1 MKKLLLLLL
10 LCANLIMA
18 NDNKT
23 KSKLSKVTVYLNGA
37 QIIRTANLN
46 LLKGTTEFTFV
57 QLSPYIQE
65 SSIQISGLKNTSI
78 LSINYGINYLSK
90 HDNSEGI
97 ETLKNRI
104 KALQDHIQFEN
115 NFIAGYNEELSII
128 QTNRQL
134 GNENEVVNL
143 EKLQRFASYFRKRST
158 EIKGSIYRSEQKKNA
173 YAKQI
178 TEIKKQLNEF
188 QTDDKVQ
195 TGEIKVKLNTS
206 SVTSLNLIIQYNV
219 TNAGWFPVYDLK
231 AAKINAPLQLVYKA
245 HVYQSTGSNWVNVK
259 LTLSTSD
266 PNTNNIKPD
275 VNSKYLN
282 FINRY
287 SKYQSNRATRSY
299 NYKYN
304 PLVQTISGIV
314 ADESGPLPGAS
325 VIVKGTTIGTET
337 DFDGK
342 YSIKPNGGKELIYSF
357 IGFQAESIPI
367 HSSIMNV
374 SMEEDIN
381 RLEEVVVTGYGTT
394 SRLRGTAS
402 GVKIRGV
409 SSIKRDK
416 IPLIVIDGVISTSEN
431 YSNINPELIESIKTL
446 KGFEGKSIYGARAND
461 GAIVITTKKGVSTSN
476 GDIIEEGIANTR
488 FEIKKLYSIPT
499 DGDIT
504 VIEVDNYSVPATYV
518 YFAAPIVNENVFL
531 TAKIGNWEQYNLL
544 PGEANVYF
552 EGSYSGKTNINPQ
565 AISDSLTLSLGV
577 DPNVVIKRN
586 QLSNFKKNSFTGN
599 NRILN
604 KSYKIEL
611 KNNKLSDINLIVM
624 DRIPVSQNKEI
635 KVDDIDSG
643 TSNFNRKKGILEWK
657 INLPLSGG

>member
-10 LCANLIMA
+10 LCTNLIMA

-46 LLKGTTEFTFV
+46 LLIGTTEFTFI
-57 QLSPYIQE
+57 QLSPNIQE
-65 SSIQISGLKNTSI
+65 SSIQISGLKNASI

-90 HDNSEGI
+90 QDNSESI
-97 ETLKNRI
+97 EILQNRI

-115 NFIAGYNEELSII
+115 DFIAGYNEELSII
-128 QTNRQL
+128 QTNRRL

-143 EKLQRFASYFRKRST
+143 EKLQQFALYFRKRST
-158 EIKGSIYRSEQKKNA
+158 EIKGSIYRSEQKKNNYVKKIA
-173 YAKQI
+173 DI
-178 TEIKKQLNEF
+178 RKQLNEF
-188 QTDDKVQ
+188 NSDDKVQ

-206 SVTSLNLIIQYNV
+206 SDTDLNLIIQYNV
-219 TNAGWFPVYDLK
+219 TNAGWFPIYDLK
-231 AAKINAPLQLVYKA
+231 AAKINAPLQLAYKA
-245 HVYQSTGSNWVNVK
+245 HVYQSTGNNWENVK

-282 FINRY
+282 FIYRN
-287 SKYQSNRATRSY
+287 SNYQSNRATRSY

-314 ADESGPLPGAS
+314 SDETGPLPGAS

-342 YSIKPNGGKELIYSF
+342 YSIKPSGGKELVYSF
-357 IGFQAESIPI
+357 IGFQSESIPI

-374 SMEEDIN
+374 SLDEDIN
-381 RLEEVVVTGYGTT
+381 RLEEVVVTGYG
-394 SRLRGTAS
+394 SVSGVIGASS
-402 GVKIRGV
+402 GVKIRGS
-409 SSIKRDK
+409 SSIKEDY
-416 IPLIVIDGVISTSEN
+416 T
-431 YSNINPELIESIKTL
+431 
-446 KGFEGKSIYGARAND
+446 A
-461 GAIVITTKKGVSTSN
+461 N
-476 GDIIEEGIANTR
+476 GDIIEEGITNTR
-488 FEIKKLYSIPT
+488 FEIKKLYNIPT

-504 VIEVDNYSVPATYV
+504 VIEIDNYSVPATYV
-518 YFAAPIVNENVFL
+518 YFAAPVVNENVFL

-604 KSYKIEL
+604 KSYKIEV
-611 KNNKLSDINLIVM
+611 KNNKLSDISLIVM

-643 TSNFNRKKGILEWK
+643 TSNFNNKKGLLEWK
-657 INLPLSGG
+657 INLPSKSAADYKFSYTIKYPKYKRINL

>member
-1 MKKLLLLLL
+1 MKKLLQLLL
-10 LCANLIMA
+10 LCTNLIMA

-46 LLKGTTEFTFV
+46 LLIGTTEFTFI
-57 QLSPYIQE
+57 QLSPNIQE
-65 SSIQISGLKNTSI
+65 SSIQISGLKNASI
-78 LSINYGINYLSK
+78 LSINYGINYLAK
-90 HDNSEGI
+90 QDNSESI
-97 ETLKNRI
+97 EILQNRI

-115 NFIAGYNEELSII
+115 DFIAGYNEELSII
-128 QTNRQL
+128 QTNRRL

-143 EKLQRFASYFRKRST
+143 EKLQQFASYFRKRST
-158 EIKGSIYRSEQKKNA
+158 EIKGSIYRSEQKKNN
-173 YAKQI
+173 YAKEI
-178 TEIKKQLNEF
+178 TDIRKQLNEF
-188 QTDDKVQ
+188 NSDDKLQ

-206 SVTSLNLIIQYNV
+206 SDTNLNLIIQYNV
-219 TNAGWFPVYDLK
+219 TNAGWFPIYDLK
-231 AAKINAPLQLVYKA
+231 AAKINAPLQLAYKA
-245 HVYQSTGSNWVNVK
+245 HVYQSTGNNWENVK

-282 FINRY
+282 FINR
-287 SKYQSNRATRSY
+287 SSNYQSNRATRSY

-314 ADESGPLPGAS
+314 SDESGPLPGAS

-342 YSIKPNGGKELIYSF
+342 YSIKPNGGKELVYSF
-357 IGFQAESIPI
+357 IGFQSESIPI

-374 SMEEDIN
+374 SLDEDIN
-381 RLEEVVVTGYGTT
+381 RLEEVVVTGYG
-394 SRLRGTAS
+394 SVS
-402 GVKIRGV
+402 GVSGASRGIKISGS
-409 SSIKRDK
+409 SSIKED
-416 IPLIVIDGVISTSEN
+416 
-431 YSNINPELIESIKTL
+431 Y
-446 KGFEGKSIYGARAND
+446 
-461 GAIVITTKKGVSTSN
+461 TSN

-504 VIEVDNYSVPATYV
+504 VIEIDNYSVPATYV
-518 YFAAPIVNENVFL
+518 YFAAPVVNENVFL

-565 AISDSLTLSLGV
+565 AITDSLTLSLGV
-577 DPNVVIKRN
+577 DPNVVIERN

-604 KSYKIEL
+604 KSYKIEV
-611 KNNKLSDINLIVM
+611 KNNKLSDISLIVM

-643 TSNFNRKKGILEWK
+643 TSNFNSKKGLLEWK
-657 INLPLSGG
+657 ISLPSKSAANYEFSYTIKYPKYKRINL